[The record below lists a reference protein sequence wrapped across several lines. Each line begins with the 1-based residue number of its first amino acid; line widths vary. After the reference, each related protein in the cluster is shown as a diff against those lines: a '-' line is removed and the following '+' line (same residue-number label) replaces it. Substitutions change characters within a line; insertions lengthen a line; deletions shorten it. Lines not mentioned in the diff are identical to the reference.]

1 MVEGGHLLTA
11 SSSIPS
17 SAPALEEEKP
27 TYMLS
32 YMTRLLLFQK
42 VESNGGPFLKCPH
55 SKRFRICMAKGSRES
70 ARPSYGRLKWT
81 LISRGKKTPKKVFQ
95 KAQGSQ
101 F

>member
-17 SAPALEEEKP
+17 SAHALEEEEP

-42 VESNGGPFLKCPH
+42 VESNGGMIF
-55 SKRFRICMAKGSRES
+55 
-70 ARPSYGRLKWT
+70 
-81 LISRGKKTPKKVFQ
+81 KVVLEC
-95 KAQGSQ
+95 
-101 F
+101 